1 MIRIES
7 DENVHE
13 ADYDLVERFAEA
25 LLDKDKVAMQE
36 VLYMLEE
43 RMDDGCNYLEV
54 DRICSRW

>member
-36 VLYMLEE
+36 VLDMLEE

-54 DRICSRW
+54 DR

>member
-54 DRICSRW
+54 DR